1 MIRIL
6 FFIISCL
13 LIMQYQVYALDIVYP
28 SKNETTIN
36 AQSTFFI
43 GNVNKRSTLK
53 INNDG
58 VKIWDKGAFVQVV
71 PLFYGLNKFTIEETY
86 SNGKKKTIVY
96 KIRRERPSVG
106 KSIDIPYEPK
116 QEGEILYTKTTNNN
130 STIRN
135 KPSSSS
141 KRITELPKGVVLYVE
156 GKKGNYYKID
166 EKGDSEFWIHKSNIE
181 QPINVTKKFNA
192 KIKTPENYSDK
203 YYNYTSMA
211 ITHPVMYTLEQKDK
225 KLKLTLYNTVSENN
239 SSQNNQN
246 LEFIFEDENQVLGYD
261 VIYQDN
267 KLILRRAR
275 IADKINPYQPLYG
288 IRIFIDAGHGGV
300 EKGALG
306 PTRVCEKDINL
317 AITKKLVKML
327 KNEGAI
333 VSYSR
338 LDDKQVKLYDRVNMA
353 KENNA
358 FISLSIHAN
367 SLPNGRNPYV
377 NHGTET
383 HYYNDNAKVLAYI
396 IKSNLV
402 NDLGLKDNGLRKS
415 SFAMNRSTNPIS
427 VLIETAYMINPEEY
441 KKLQDS
447 KFQMAIAESVKK
459 SLCQFMILLKR

>member
-166 EKGDSEFWIHKSNIE
+166 AKGDSEFWIHKSNIE
-181 QPINVTKKFNA
+181 
-192 KIKTPENYSDK
+192 
-203 YYNYTSMA
+203 
-211 ITHPVMYTLEQKDK
+211 
-225 KLKLTLYNTVSENN
+225 
-239 SSQNNQN
+239 
-246 LEFIFEDENQVLGYD
+246 
-261 VIYQDN
+261 
-267 KLILRRAR
+267 
-275 IADKINPYQPLYG
+275 
-288 IRIFIDAGHGGV
+288 
-300 EKGALG
+300 
-306 PTRVCEKDINL
+306 
-317 AITKKLVKML
+317 
-327 KNEGAI
+327 
-333 VSYSR
+333 
-338 LDDKQVKLYDRVNMA
+338 
-353 KENNA
+353 
-358 FISLSIHAN
+358 
-367 SLPNGRNPYV
+367 
-377 NHGTET
+377 
-383 HYYNDNAKVLAYI
+383 
-396 IKSNLV
+396 
-402 NDLGLKDNGLRKS
+402 
-415 SFAMNRSTNPIS
+415 
-427 VLIETAYMINPEEY
+427 
-441 KKLQDS
+441 
-447 KFQMAIAESVKK
+447 
-459 SLCQFMILLKR
+459 LL